1 MNMNAYLEKKKRL
14 RPTQTHLAQFNA
26 RVDRDSG
33 LNQYG

>member
-1 MNMNAYLEKKKRL
+1 MNMNAYLGKKNGSG
-14 RPTQTHLAQFNA
+14 PPQTHLAQFDA